1 MSTETKT
8 AKDSTSAN
16 PYLNARRVWNA
27 HEGDI
32 LSSRQTW
39 QIIGILSLLI
49 ALSAVGGIVYI
60 GQQSRFV
67 PYVVQV
73 DKLGQAA
80 TAGFADKAQPVDTRI
95 IQATLAAFIAD
106 ARLVTPDVTVQR
118 AAIFRVYAC
127 LDRNA
132 PGTTKMNEWLNSH
145 GETPFTRA
153 AKEMVHTEIT
163 SVLQQSPESW
173 QIDWLEVV
181 RERDGTLKG
190 RTRMRALATVVI
202 APPTSSTDEEQIRR
216 NPLGI
221 FVKDF
226 SWSKQL

>member
-1 MSTETKT
+1 MNTDKKASS
-8 AKDSTSAN
+8 DSTSAN

-49 ALSAVGGIVYI
+49 ALSSVGGIIYI
-60 GQQSRFV
+60 GQQSKFI

-80 TAGFADKAQPVDTRI
+80 TAGFADKAAPVDTRI
-95 IQATLAAFIAD
+95 IQTMLAAFIAD
-106 ARLVTPDVTVQR
+106 ARIVTPDVAVQR
-118 AAIFRVYAC
+118 AAIFRVYAF

-132 PGTTKMNEWLNSH
+132 PGALKMNEWLNAN

-153 AKEMVHTEIT
+153 AKEVVHTEIT

-173 QIDWLEVV
+173 QIDWLEYV
-181 RERDGTLKG
+181 RERDGALKST
-190 RTRMRALATVVI
+190 TRMRALVAVAI
-202 APPTSSTDEEQIRR
+202 EPPSAGTDEEQIRR
-216 NPLGI
+216 NPLGMY
-221 FVKDF
+221 VKDF
-226 SWSKQL
+226 SWAKQL